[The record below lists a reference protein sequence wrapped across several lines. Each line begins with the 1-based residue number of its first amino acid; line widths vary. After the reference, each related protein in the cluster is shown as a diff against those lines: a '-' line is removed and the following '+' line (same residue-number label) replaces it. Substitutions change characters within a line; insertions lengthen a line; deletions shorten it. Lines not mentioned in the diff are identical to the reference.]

1 MGVVSKILI
10 AALRALVW
18 SNSNEG
24 GEGGEGGED
33 YLGSATHFLSQD
45 VPYQSHEYGRFPFVR
60 IDRPDLFRRN
70 DNQFPFNQNSPAK
83 SVKS

>member
-1 MGVVSKILI
+1 MGVVSKILF

-18 SNSNEG
+18 SNSKEEG
-24 GEGGEGGED
+24 ETTLD
-33 YLGSATHFLSQD
+33 PPLISYHRMSLTSL
-45 VPYQSHEYGRFPFVR
+45 HEYGRFPFVR

-83 SVKS
+83 SGKS

>member
-1 MGVVSKILI
+1 MGVVSKILF

-18 SNSNEG
+18 SNSK
-24 GEGGEGGED
+24 EGGEGGED

-70 DNQFPFNQNSPAK
+70 DNQFPFNQNCLAK